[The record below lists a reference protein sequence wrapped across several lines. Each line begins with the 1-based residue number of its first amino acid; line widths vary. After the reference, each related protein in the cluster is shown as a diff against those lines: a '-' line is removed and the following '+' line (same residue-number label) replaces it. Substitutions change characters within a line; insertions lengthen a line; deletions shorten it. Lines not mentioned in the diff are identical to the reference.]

1 MKLPRKL
8 AICTLYAALAGLIQN
23 GTAFS
28 AEDKDAKP
36 AAPAKL
42 ESVAK
47 KSPNDVLVKVNGTPI
62 TRIEVDRAMKVLLSQ
77 RQMTSEQLPAEVKTQ
92 AEEATLEQLVAAELL
107 YQAGKK
113 LEPKDLDK
121 KVEEKIAQN
130 RAKFK
135 TQEEFTAALKSAD
148 LTEADLKTLTLKDM
162 VINEYIE
169 KEIAAKVTVTDAE
182 AKKFYDENQDKFK
195 QSESVRASH
204 ILCGVDAKA
213 STEEKQKARDKA
225 EGLLKK
231 IKAGEDFAT
240 LAKSDSTC
248 PSSAKGG
255 DLGSF
260 GRGQMVKP
268 FEDAAFALKPGEV
281 SGVVETQFG
290 YHIIKL
296 TEKKGAETVKF
307 DDVKGKITDYLKNQK
322 IQKGIDELLTNL
334 RSKAKIEKISS

>member
-1 MKLPRKL
+1 
-8 AICTLYAALAGLIQN
+8 
-23 GTAFS
+23 
-28 AEDKDAKP
+28 
-36 AAPAKL
+36 
-42 ESVAK
+42 
-47 KSPNDVLVKVNGTPI
+47 
-62 TRIEVDRAMKVLLSQ
+62 
-77 RQMTSEQLPAEVKTQ
+77 VKTQ